1 MSECT
6 KFWLSHL
13 SAIEAEG
20 ITTKAYAEREGL
32 SVQALYQ
39 WRKRLVAGGRPESAR
54 LGGFVPIQ
62 IEPSVTAHSVCTVV
76 IDAQLR
82 LECATLPGA
91 DWVAALSAALA
102 ERGR

>member
-1 MSECT
+1 MSERS

-13 SAIEAEG
+13 STIEAEG

-32 SVQALYQ
+32 SPQALYQ
-39 WRKRLVAGGRPESAR
+39 WRQRLVAGGRPGRAK

-62 IEPSVTAHSVCTVV
+62 IEPSMTVRADCTVV

-82 LECATLPGA
+82 LECATLPGV
-91 DWVAALSAALA
+91 DWLAALSAALA
-102 ERGR
+102 ERGG